1 MQQKYSPIQKYYLFK
16 SFIIMFMIQAIIV
29 LFTPMALA
37 APIWYQILAVNVVVG
52 LVLGWF
58 LYKQWYHIEF
68 SCDEVGFGLRKGK
81 APAIGHMWKEF
92 SQVSLA
98 RNEYG
103 EFKIRLY
110 GTGEPFEI
118 PVSKMK
124 LDPFEF
130 RLEVMKRVATS
141 HVA

>member
-1 MQQKYSPIQKYYLFK
+1 
-16 SFIIMFMIQAIIV
+16 MFMIQAVIV
-29 LFTPMALA
+29 LFTPMALT
-37 APIWYQILAVNVVVG
+37 APIWYQVLAVNLVVG
-52 LVLGWF
+52 VVLGWF

-68 SCDEVGFGLRKGK
+68 SCDDDGFTLRKGK
-81 APAIGHMWKEF
+81 APPVSRTWKEF

-103 EFKIRLY
+103 EFRVRLH

-124 LDPFEF
+124 LDPFQF
-130 RLEVMKRVATS
+130 RLDVMSSMALS
-141 HVA
+141 HAA